1 MRCCIFGGSG
11 FIGAWVTRL
20 LAAQGREVVVIG
32 RSPAPG
38 RPIPAKAKYVTG
50 TYADKAFLRR
60 VLAGSDEVIDLVYS
74 THPQTSF
81 ADPLHDIT
89 DNLPPTVSLLQ
100 VAAEIAVKKLV
111 LVSSGGTVYG
121 LAGAIPVTEEHPTH
135 PISPYGITKL
145 AVEKYGLMFN
155 HVYGLPVVIAR
166 PGNAYGEGQRPSTGQ
181 GFVAEAIARTLEDQ
195 VISLFGD
202 QGTVRDYIHVAD
214 IASGIVAAL
223 EHGVDGHCYNIGT
236 GTGRTNLEVLNSL
249 APLARSAGREIRL
262 KVLPPRKFDVPQNVL
277 DSNKLVRATGWHPQ
291 IDFREGLERAWTAA
305 LRGRN
310 APTTPA
316 DGQT

>member
-100 VAAEIAVKKLV
+100 VAAEIAV
-111 LVSSGGTVYG
+111 
-121 LAGAIPVTEEHPTH
+121 
-135 PISPYGITKL
+135 TKL

-214 IASGIVAAL
+214 IASGNV
-223 EHGVDGHCYNIGT
+223 
-236 GTGRTNLEVLNSL
+236 EV
-249 APLARSAGREIRL
+249 
-262 KVLPPRKFDVPQNVL
+262 
-277 DSNKLVRATGWHPQ
+277 
-291 IDFREGLERAWTAA
+291 
-305 LRGRN
+305 
-310 APTTPA
+310 
-316 DGQT
+316 